1 MDSLSLIMFAFV
13 TILGVLTQILGFG
26 ELREIFRG
34 KDKTV
39 AAPAMGTIYF
49 FIGTILWFVLAM
61 WWPAMATDE
70 ALGTL
75 GFFWYGFG
83 LMNFAF
89 IWACI
94 GFLAIRANRKEEH
107 SSLEIREEQRYEGYR

>member
-1 MDSLSLIMFAFV
+1 MDSLTLIMFCFLSIIGIVA
-13 TILGVLTQILGFG
+13 QILGFS

-39 AAPAMGTIYF
+39 ASPAMGAIYF
-49 FIGTILWFVLAM
+49 FIGTILWFILAM
-61 WWPAMATDE
+61 YWSAMATDE

-75 GFFWYGFG
+75 GYLWYGFG
-83 LMNFAF
+83 LMNFSL

-94 GFLAIRANRKEEH
+94 GFLAIRANKREDQ
-107 SSLEIREEQRYEGYR
+107 SRLEIREEQRYEGY